1 MSEYIVKRVESE
13 NTGGLSGKNVL
24 VVGVAYKPNVAD
36 TRETAA
42 ELVIE
47 RLRAKGANV
56 TWHDDLVSEWKSEF
70 SSPLEGA
77 DITVVVTKH
86 DVDSHARILNSA
98 PYVFDTTGTISGAH
112 SL

>member
-1 MSEYIVKRVESE
+1 M
-13 NTGGLSGKNVL
+13 

-47 RLRAKGANV
+47 HLRARGANV
-56 TWHDDLVSEWKSEF
+56 TWHDELVSEWKSEF

-77 DITVVVTKH
+77 DITIVLTKH
-86 DVDSHARILNSA
+86 DVDSQEKILTIA
-98 PYVFDTTGTISGAH
+98 PYILDTTWPISGAH